1 LGFDGQNEALYR
13 LLMQE
18 MFRNERVRVI
28 YNEHYYQENV
38 KKLSGILFNMMQEEK
53 IKSSDPLLLA
63 HEFFS
68 PLFFYQMQVIL
79 LKLDKKS
86 TSSVVSMFEKH
97 VNMFWDNIKIEYQE
111 TLF

>member
-1 LGFDGQNEALYR
+1 
-13 LLMQE
+13 M
-18 MFRNERVRVI
+18 
-28 YNEHYYQENV
+28 
-38 KKLSGILFNMMQEEK
+38 MMQDDM

-63 HEFFS
+63 NEFFS
-68 PLFFYQMQVIL
+68 PLFFYQMQVSL

-97 VNMFWDNIKIEYQE
+97 VDFFWDNIKLEKQH

>member
-1 LGFDGQNEALYR
+1 
-13 LLMQE
+13 
-18 MFRNERVRVI
+18 
-28 YNEHYYQENV
+28 
-38 KKLSGILFNMMQEEK
+38 MMQDDM

-63 HEFFS
+63 KEFFS
-68 PLFFYQMQVIL
+68 PLFFYQMQVSL

-97 VNMFWDNIKIEYQE
+97 VDFFWDNIKVSKQE